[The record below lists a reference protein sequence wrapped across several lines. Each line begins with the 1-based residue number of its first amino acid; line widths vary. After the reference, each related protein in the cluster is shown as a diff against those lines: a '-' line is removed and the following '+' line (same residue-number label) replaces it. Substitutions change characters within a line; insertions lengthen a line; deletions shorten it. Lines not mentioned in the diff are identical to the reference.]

1 MKPLFSIIIPSYNR
15 AHILPHAIV
24 SVLNQTYSDWELII
38 VDDGSTDATQDV
50 VQNYNDF
57 RIDYVRKENGGVCSA
72 RNLGVHSAKGEY
84 IVFLDSDDTVDEK
97 WLENFSDSIKRDL
110 TPDIVCGGIQRIDIQ
125 TQKKTLVS
133 PTQHGKGG
141 NGWAVV
147 IPGAFAVKKDFILQ
161 CGLYDEVLKYAENTE
176 LFIRF
181 ELNKPVVSYTNS
193 FDLLYYPSLDG
204 GSKNQKN
211 IYESAKYILIK
222 HKSWFASS
230 TENKFIYLNI
240 IAVKASLLKDTKVAF
255 RYFFLAIAMKPFY
268 IKTYFRLL
276 QLIFKRH

>member
-1 MKPLFSIIIPSYNR
+1 MAPVFTVIIPSYNR
-15 AHILPHAIV
+15 APILGGAIA
-24 SVLNQTYSDWELII
+24 SVLSQVYGRWELLLI
-38 VDDGSTDATQDV
+38 DDGGSDDTKDV
-50 VQNYNDF
+50 VEAFNDG
-57 RIDYVRKENGGVCSA
+57 RIQYIRKENGGVCSA
-72 RNLGVHSAKGEY
+72 RNLGVAHAKGDY
-84 IVFLDSDDTVDEK
+84 LVFLDSDDTVTEN
-97 WLENFSDSIKRDL
+97 WLENFSVAIKRDL
-110 TPDIVCGGIQRIDIQ
+110 CPDIVCGGIQRIELQ
-125 TQKKTLVS
+125 TQKTTFVS

-181 ELNKPVVSYTNS
+181 ELHKPVVSYTNG
-193 FDLLYYPSLDG
+193 FDLLYYPSVDG

-211 IYESAKYILIK
+211 IYESAKYMLVK
-222 HKSWFASS
+222 HKSWFATSP
-230 TENKFIYLNI
+230 ENKFIYLNI
-240 IAVKASLLKDTKVAF
+240 IAVKATLLKDTKVAF
-255 RYFFLAIAMKPFY
+255 HYFLLAIAMKPFY